1 MIIYAIA
8 EPDTGHVALNC
19 SLIRKS
25 IELGK
30 KVLFYSLEQPEEMV
44 LKRLKLT
51 DTTSLLIKDKL
62 LTNLEEISNT
72 INSFKADIVII
83 DYFWLLTRET
93 KVEDILVLQR
103 ISREYDIPFIIVVN
117 LSYVGN
123 SNIDLS
129 TITLDEFKKN
139 HSKILPIIQVS
150 DRLMLFY
157 RNSQKEYVIRDLI
170 DAAAEAKEIN
180 IKELL

>member
-30 KVLFYSLEQPEEMV
+30 RVLFYSLEQPEEMV

-51 DTTSLLIKDKL
+51 DTTNLLIKDKL

-93 KVEDILVLQR
+93 KAEDILVLQR

-123 SNIDLS
+123 SNIDFS

-150 DRLMLFY
+150 DRFMLFY
-157 RNSQKEYVIRDLI
+157 QNSQKEYVIRDLI